1 MTEGLFILTTIFV
14 AYVVYVIIGDSKD
27 KAAKAKAASA
37 PAKKPKPSAAKPKAT
52 KPSSTKPAAKSSAAK
67 SSAAKPAATKK
78 ASPSKTASSSKPKPT
93 AAKTAVSDVNELR
106 NPKTDE
112 VSSIAANYRFMK
124 RWIKDALVS
133 EGLLDTVY
141 KNNDIDAAAD
151 AKIKAAMEKIKTLDK
166 YKA

>member
-52 KPSSTKPAAKSSAAK
+52 KPSSTKPAAK

-151 AKIKAAMEKIKTLDK
+151 AKIKAAMEKIKALDK

>member
-67 SSAAKPAATKK
+67 PAATKK

-93 AAKTAVSDVNELR
+93 ATKTAVSDVNELR